1 MNNHLDNQ
9 QENAEQHG
17 EQSSNFLGEIP
28 ENWKRCARAAFGYI
42 FCVYITLAVAFEIAL
57 AVFPETQWLIAVV
70 AVLKSIEFHL
80 YHFGIGLGVAIIAP
94 CLAWEH
100 LMYLREKRRREQE
113 QRAREQEQ
121 RAREQ
126 EQRAREHAEAIVAR
140 LEKEV
145 AELRRELDAVKAQT
159 QPPRD
164 VNGN

>member
-1 MNNHLDNQ
+1 M
-9 QENAEQHG
+9 
-17 EQSSNFLGEIP
+17 
-28 ENWKRCARAAFGYI
+28 
-42 FCVYITLAVAFEIAL
+42 
-57 AVFPETQWLIAVV
+57 
-70 AVLKSIEFHL
+70 LKSIEFHL

-113 QRAREQEQ
+113 QRARE
-121 RAREQ
+121 
-126 EQRAREHAEAIVAR
+126 HAESIVAR

>member
-113 QRAREQEQ
+113 QRARE
-121 RAREQ
+121 
-126 EQRAREHAEAIVAR
+126 HAESIVAR

>member
-121 RAREQ
+121 RARE
-126 EQRAREHAEAIVAR
+126 HAEAIVAR